1 MTTKNKSI
9 MTKIHLTEREIEL
22 INKHLDGGI
31 EVHSAT
37 DEEQD
42 VLGNVIDRAND
53 LMDELDA
60 YDAMDDLEFDLLRWY
75 LTMYEAQK

>member
-1 MTTKNKSI
+1 M
-9 MTKIHLTEREIEL
+9 TEREIEL

-37 DEEQD
+37 DEEQE

-75 LTMYEAQK
+75 LSMYEGQK